1 MSHTYEATTIA
12 NNILKRSFEE
22 NAPITPMKLQR
33 VLYFTT
39 AYYAR
44 LASQNGLSPKL
55 VDEEFAA
62 WAYGPVIPS
71 VYYMFAN
78 YRKQPIRKFA
88 QDAKDGKYI
97 ATEENNPPTSTEY

>member
-1 MSHTYEATTIA
+1 MVEGTNLRGFPASHIYEATTIA

-22 NAPITPMKLQR
+22 NTPITPMKLQR

-62 WAYGPVIPS
+62 WAYIWSSNPFCLLHV
-71 VYYMFAN
+71 
-78 YRKQPIRKFA
+78 RKLP
-88 QDAKDGKYI
+88 
-97 ATEENNPPTSTEY
+97 